1 MDNFLENKKIALF
14 VVNLVSK
21 MYQLDDAVLV
31 EFHPASRFLNP
42 EVTASVSRDY
52 RIIYNIDRLNVCP
65 DYEVFIT
72 SFHEMRHIYQYCCI
86 YFGNKLRYRKLFSEP
101 KERVQQWEY
110 EFKHYYVSDIEND
123 PKYLK

>member
-1 MDNFLENKKIALF
+1 MDNLKDNKEIAVF
-14 VVNLVSK
+14 VVDLVSK
-21 MYQLDDAVLV
+21 LYKLGDGVLV
-31 EFHPASRFLNP
+31 EFKPASAFPNP

-86 YFGNKLRYRKLFSEP
+86 DFGNKLRYRKLFSEP